1 MHGVYGFGDL
11 LHGLEGSHCE
21 QVTWQE
27 FWDTEQFFLRQ
38 RETNQVG

>member
-27 FWDTEQFFLRQ
+27 FLGHGAVFLRQ
-38 RETNQVG
+38 KETNQVG